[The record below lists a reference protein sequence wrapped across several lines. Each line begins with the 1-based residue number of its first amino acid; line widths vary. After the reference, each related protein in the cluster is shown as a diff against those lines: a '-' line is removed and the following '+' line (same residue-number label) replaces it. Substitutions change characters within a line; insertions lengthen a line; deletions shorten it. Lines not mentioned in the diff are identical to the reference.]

1 MDGIRGWVFDL
12 DGTLTI
18 AQHDFPAIRRELGI
32 PANDDILT
40 YIAALPEPGRSDLSA
55 RLDAIEH
62 RLAEAVQPALGAAQ
76 LIRFLRDRGDRL
88 GILTRNLRSVAFSS
102 LRALGVADCF
112 NEEDVLGRK
121 DALPKPDPDGILQ
134 LTQRWQLN
142 RAEVVMVG
150 DFRFDL
156 EAGRAAG
163 CRTCLILPQN
173 SWPDLADWHMPDCRS
188 VLNSLSPGLGSDR
201 TAG

>member
-1 MDGIRGWVFDL
+1 MRDIRGWVFDL

-32 PANDDILT
+32 PADEDILT
-40 YIAALPEPGRSDLSA
+40 HIAALPEPGRSDLSA
-55 RLDAIEH
+55 QLDAIEH

-76 LIRFLRDRGDRL
+76 LVRFLRGRGDRL

-112 NEEDVLGRK
+112 DKADVLGRN

-134 LTQRWQLN
+134 LLERWQLSP
-142 RAEVVMVG
+142 AEVVMVG

-163 CRTCLILPQN
+163 CRTCLIYPQN
-173 SWPDLADWHMPDCRS
+173 SWPDLADWHLPDCRS
-188 VLNSLSPGLGSDR
+188 VLNSLTNVSDPDNP
-201 TAG
+201 TG